1 MGKKHCCSAQTRHF
15 SAQKSH
21 QASTKLVP
29 CVPLA
34 PGRTAGSWCSLM
46 GGMLA
51 LILVICE
58 KKKQQNGSE
67 RAGES
72 KNVAK
77 TAEILYHQSVKIVV
91 VTLGGMEHIF
101 TAAGRT
107 GSVCPFWKRRCKPL
121 CGEKKVLE
129 RV

>member
-1 MGKKHCCSAQTRHF
+1 
-15 SAQKSH
+15 
-21 QASTKLVP
+21 
-29 CVPLA
+29 
-34 PGRTAGSWCSLM
+34 M

-72 KNVAK
+72 KMLQK
-77 TAEILYHQSVKIVV
+77 QLK
-91 VTLGGMEHIF
+91 
-101 TAAGRT
+101 
-107 GSVCPFWKRRCKPL
+107 WPL
-121 CGEKKVLE
+121 II

>member
-1 MGKKHCCSAQTRHF
+1 
-15 SAQKSH
+15 
-21 QASTKLVP
+21 
-29 CVPLA
+29 
-34 PGRTAGSWCSLM
+34 M

-72 KNVAK
+72 KMLQK
-77 TAEILYHQSVKIVV
+77 QRKLLYHQSVKIVV

-101 TAAGRT
+101 YSRRKNWQRFAR
-107 GSVCPFWKRRCKPL
+107 FWKRRCKPL
-121 CGEKKVLE
+121 CGEK
-129 RV
+129 RC